1 MQFFRICN
9 SYFFQNLQF
18 LHFSKFVILISLM
31 AFIFYF
37 VEAYA
42 EEALIARLSYSAS
55 LRAEESRLRAMSKL
69 TVKQVAKLALLFC
82 LLVRFSALCTFGVCH
97 CLWYHGEILN
107 KIEIIFH
114 ELQLKNLYQLPYC
127 NSYIFVWD

>member
-1 MQFFRICN
+1 M
-9 SYFFQNLQF
+9 QF

-82 LLVRFSALCTFGVCH
+82 LLVRFSALCAFGVCH
-97 CLWYHGEILN
+97 YL
-107 KIEIIFH
+107 
-114 ELQLKNLYQLPYC
+114 
-127 NSYIFVWD
+127 